1 MCLFTLCCVLWIIPE
16 VEIAGSDD
24 SSILY
29 FLRNLDAVSHMTA
42 PIFSPTNSVQGFPL
56 SISSPVFVIFF
67 LVDNSHSDR
76 CEVIFHCGFDCI
88 SLIISDVEHL
98 FVGLLMCL

>member
-1 MCLFTLCCVLWIIPE
+1 MK
-16 VEIAGSDD
+16 IAGSDG
-24 SSILY
+24 SSVLK
-29 FLRNLDAVSHMTA
+29 FLRNLNAISHMTA

-56 SISSPVFVIFF
+56 STSSPVFVIFF

-76 CEVIFHCGFDCI
+76 CEVIFHCGFGCI

-98 FVGLLMCL
+98 FMCL